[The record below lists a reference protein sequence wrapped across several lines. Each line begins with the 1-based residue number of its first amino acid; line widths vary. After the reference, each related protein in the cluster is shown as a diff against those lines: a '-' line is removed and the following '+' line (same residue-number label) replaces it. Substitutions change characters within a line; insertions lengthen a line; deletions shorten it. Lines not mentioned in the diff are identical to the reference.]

1 MFHVMEFHINMFT
14 MLIHMFMLPHYL
26 MPLHINMIMK
36 FVMELMRL

>member
-1 MFHVMEFHINMFT
+1 
-14 MLIHMFMLPHYL
+14 MLPHYL